1 MKDIFPVLLS
11 ATLQAVS
18 YTFCFFLTFRKNRL
32 SKKLTFIIALL
43 FINTAN
49 WISVFIPY
57 QSWKPV
63 LMYLIQFLL
72 ICILYRDPMKE
83 KLFLFCIV
91 HAVSVP
97 LEALAFVCF
106 QPGFMPLTPTADENV
121 FSKHVAGIALAVLQ
135 IPWVLIFCKLRKE
148 WEDFILWKF
157 YIFVLGQFALEI
169 TALQAVYMNHTITK
183 NGIRG
188 LSIQENTLWQYRI
201 GITLFILATFLI
213 YFILFAYMERKQ
225 RNIQLQIKNEEMARN
240 LQYYRNIEE
249 KAAQIRRIRHDAENH
264 LAMAERLIE
273 EKPEKAE
280 IYLNEMK
287 KSIEKL

>member
-1 MKDIFPVLLS
+1 MKDIFLVLLS

-32 SKKLTFIIALL
+32 GKKLTFIIALI
-43 FINTAN
+43 FINAAN
-49 WISVFIPY
+49 WISAFIPY

-72 ICILYRDPMKE
+72 ICVLYKDPMKE

-106 QPGFMPLTPTADENV
+106 QPGFIPLSPMAKESM
-121 FSKHVAGIALAVLQ
+121 FSKHVAGIILAVLQ
-135 IPWVLIFCKLRKE
+135 IPWVLIFCKLRKK

-157 YIFVLGQFALEI
+157 YLFVLGQFVLEI

-201 GITLFILATFLI
+201 GIIVFVLATFLI

-225 RNIQLQIKNEEMARN
+225 RNIQLQMKNEELARN
-240 LQYYRNIEE
+240 MQYYRNIKE
-249 KAAQIRRIRHDAENH
+249 KAEKIRRIRHDAENH

-273 EKPEKAE
+273 ENPEKAE

-287 KSIEKL
+287 KSINKL

>member
-1 MKDIFPVLLS
+1 MTDIFLVLLS

-18 YTFCFFLTFRKNRL
+18 YTLCFVLTFRQNKTG
-32 SKKLTFIIALL
+32 KKLTFIIALL
-43 FINTAN
+43 FINATN
-49 WISVFIPY
+49 WISSFIPY
-57 QSWKPV
+57 HSLKPV
-63 LMYLIQFLL
+63 LMYVLQFLL
-72 ICILYRDPMKE
+72 ICILYRDPMRE

-106 QPGFMPLTPTADENV
+106 QPGFIPLSPTAAENI
-121 FSKHVAGIALAVLQ
+121 FGKQIAGITLAAFQ
-135 IPWVLIFCKLRKE
+135 IPWVLMFRKLRKE

-157 YIFVLGQFALEI
+157 YIFVLGQFLLEI
-169 TALQAVYMNHTITK
+169 MALQTVYMNHMTTK

-188 LSIQENTLWQYRI
+188 LSIQKDTVWQYRI
-201 GITLFILATFLI
+201 GIILFILVTLLI
-213 YFILFAYMERKQ
+213 YFVLFSYMKRKQ
-225 RNIQLQIKNEEMARN
+225 MNIQLQMKNEEMAEN
-240 LQYYRNIEE
+240 MQYYRHIEE

-273 EKPEKAE
+273 ENPEKAE